1 MSKLKTYLLPAF
13 ALLALSAGA
22 APLSPKERGLRLIES
37 TPGKAFW
44 ATPAEMK
51 EISERAHREGKCGGF
66 FDLTD
71 APSAAVN
78 APFAP
83 SILGLGDRNPEQQ
96 DQVNP
101 LLDQVD
107 EGNLLSIVT
116 QLSAYPDREYHTE
129 NGVEAAEWI
138 KSEYERIGANRSDI
152 VVELVK
158 HSFKQPS
165 VVASIVGSGPN
176 KDEIV
181 VIGGHIDSIS
191 SGEEAPG
198 ADDDASGTAT
208 VMEAYRILVESG
220 YQPNRTIQFM
230 GYAGEE
236 RGLLGSQDI
245 ANRYRNASMVVVGAL
260 QFDMTMYPGSNPR
273 ITFISDHVN
282 KDLTKF
288 TQKLSDEYVQAKWIE
303 DRCGYACSDH
313 ASWTRAGYPS
323 AFPFETAFSGYNPN
337 IHTPDDTI
345 EHLDGEHGVHY
356 LKLALAF
363 AVEMAEM
370 KGPVSDLP
378 APTGGSSGGSGWPS
392 LTGL

>member
-1 MSKLKTYLLPAF
+1 MKISKFSFLPIF
-13 ALLALSAGA
+13 ALVAISATA
-22 APLSPKERGLRLIES
+22 APLSPKERGLRLIE
-37 TPGKAFW
+37 TKPGHAFW
-44 ATPAEMK
+44 ATPAQMAD
-51 EISERAHREGKCGGF
+51 ISERAHREGKCGGF

-71 APSAAVN
+71 APAATLQ
-78 APFAP
+78 APLAP
-83 SILGLGDRNPEQQ
+83 SLLGLGDRDPQQ
-96 DQVNP
+96 QSVVEP

-107 EGNLLSIVT
+107 EGSLLAIVT
-116 QLSAYPDREYHTE
+116 QLSSYEDRGYQSDT
-129 NGVEAAEWI
+129 GVEAAEWI
-138 KSEYERIGANRSDI
+138 KSEYERIGADRSDV
-152 VVELVK
+152 VVELVQ

-165 VVASIVGSGPN
+165 VVASIVGSGEN
-176 KDEIV
+176 ADEIV

-191 SGEEAPG
+191 SGSEAPG

-208 VMEAYRILVESG
+208 VMEAFRILIESG

-245 ANRYRNASMVVVGAL
+245 ANRYRKAGKLVVGAL

-273 ITFISDHVN
+273 ITFITDHVN

-288 TQKLSDEYVQAKWIE
+288 VQKLSDEYVQAKWIE

-337 IHTPDDTI
+337 IHSPDDTI
-345 EHLDGEHGVHY
+345 EHLDGQHGLHY

-363 AVEMAEM
+363 AVEMGEAE
-370 KGPVSDLP
+370 GPIADAP
-378 APTGGSSGGSGWPS
+378 APGSSGSAWPS
-392 LTGL
+392 LTSKQ

>member
-1 MSKLKTYLLPAF
+1 MSILKLSLFPAL
-13 ALLALSAGA
+13 ALFALSAGA
-22 APLSPKERGLRLIES
+22 APLSPKERGLRLIET

-44 ATPAEMK
+44 ATPTEIEK
-51 EISERAHREGKCGGF
+51 ISERAHREGKCGGF

-71 APSAAVN
+71 APSAAIQ
-78 APFAP
+78 APLAP
-83 SILGLGDRNPEQQ
+83 SLLGLADRDPQEQ
-96 DQVNP
+96 DTVNP
-101 LLDQVD
+101 LLEQVD

-116 QLSAYPDREYHTE
+116 QLSAYPDRGYQTE

-138 KSEYERIGANRSDI
+138 KSEYERIGADRSDI

-165 VVASIVGSGPN
+165 VVASIVGSGEN

-191 SGEEAPG
+191 SGSEAPG

-208 VMEAYRILVESG
+208 VMEAFRILVESG

-245 ANRYRNASMVVVGAL
+245 ANRYRNAGMVVVGAL

-288 TQKLSDEYVQAKWIE
+288 TQKISDEYVQAKWIE

-337 IHTPDDTI
+337 IHTEDDTTD
-345 EHLDGEHGVHY
+345 HLDEQHGLHY

-363 AVEMAEM
+363 AVEMAEAQ
-370 KGPVSDLP
+370 GPVASP
-378 APTGGSSGGSGWPS
+378 APTGDSSGGGSSWPS